1 MPGPGWYAY
10 MQGQYEK
17 EQRAKARA
25 EREAEREYNRQKW
38 EQEHYTSERCPVC
51 YGKMFVRN
59 GKRGKFLGCANY
71 PSCKG
76 TKPYSG
82 I

>member
-1 MPGPGWYAY
+1 MPCPGWYAY

-38 EQEHYTSERCPVC
+38 
-51 YGKMFVRN
+51 
-59 GKRGKFLGCANY
+59 
-71 PSCKG
+71 
-76 TKPYSG
+76 
-82 I
+82 